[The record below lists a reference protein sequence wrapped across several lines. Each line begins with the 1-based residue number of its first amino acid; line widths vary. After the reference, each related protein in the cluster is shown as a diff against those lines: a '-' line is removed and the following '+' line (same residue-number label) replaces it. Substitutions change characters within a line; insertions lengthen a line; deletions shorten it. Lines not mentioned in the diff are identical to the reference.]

1 MALLGTSTDLASAL
15 LMEPRIA
22 ERMTVIWIGGGDY
35 PQGCWEFNLAQD
47 IHAANVMMASP
58 TPLWQVPRR
67 AYKQMNVT
75 LSELRYRVAPH
86 GRIGRYLFE
95 QMAEFNARVGAA
107 KGSWPHG
114 EGWCLGDQPTVGL
127 LLEDRERD
135 NYDLVPAP
143 RIAPDFS
150 YQPLE
155 GSREIRVYHTI
166 DARMILEDF
175 YCKLALFAMDKEESI
190 HE

>member
-1 MALLGTSTDLASAL
+1 
-15 LMEPRIA
+15 
-22 ERMTVIWIGGGDY
+22 
-35 PQGCWEFNLAQD
+35 
-47 IHAANVMMASP
+47 MASGK
-58 TPLWQVPRR
+58 TTNYGLNQWV
-67 AYKQMNVT
+67 K
-75 LSELRYRVAPH
+75 SDRV
-86 GRIGRYLFE
+86 

-135 NYDLVPAP
+135 NYDLLPAP
-143 RIAPDFS
+143 HIASDFS

-175 YCKLALFAMDKEESI
+175 YCKLALFAMDKKEESI

>member
-1 MALLGTSTDLASAL
+1 MNDASQIVA
-15 LMEPRIA
+15 R
-22 ERMTVIWIGGGDY
+22 
-35 PQGCWEFNLAQD
+35 Q
-47 IHAANVMMASP
+47 
-58 TPLWQVPRR
+58 R
-67 AYKQMNVT
+67 AYFATGATLPLSFRKQALDALRASILRHEADINAALMQDLGKSASETYMCETGMT

-107 KGSWPHG
+107 RGSWPHG

-135 NYDLVPAP
+135 NYDMVPAP

>member
-1 MALLGTSTDLASAL
+1 
-15 LMEPRIA
+15 
-22 ERMTVIWIGGGDY
+22 
-35 PQGCWEFNLAQD
+35 
-47 IHAANVMMASP
+47 
-58 TPLWQVPRR
+58 
-67 AYKQMNVT
+67 
-75 LSELRYRVAPH
+75 
-86 GRIGRYLFE
+86 
-95 QMAEFNARVGAA
+95 MAEFTARVGAA

-135 NYDLVPAP
+135 NYDMVPAP
-143 RIAPDFS
+143 RIAPDWT
-150 YQPLE
+150 YQPLP

-175 YCKLALFAMDKEESI
+175 YCKLALFAMDKEERI